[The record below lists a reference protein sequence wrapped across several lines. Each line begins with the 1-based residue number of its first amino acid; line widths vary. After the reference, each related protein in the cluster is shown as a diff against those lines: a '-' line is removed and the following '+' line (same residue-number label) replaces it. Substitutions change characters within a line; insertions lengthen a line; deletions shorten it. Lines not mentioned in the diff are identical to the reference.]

1 MNTEDEEAMTSILQD
16 RLSRGYVI
24 KTQRKKRLPVVIRTE
39 KEGAVVVIRI
49 LKDFSYKKTKI
60 IL

>member
-24 KTQRKKRLPVVIRTE
+24 KTQRKKSSR
-39 KEGAVVVIRI
+39 
-49 LKDFSYKKTKI
+49 
-60 IL
+60 